1 MLSHYSASVLP
12 FGCIPQDIVD
22 LYIATHG
29 CCLYACFSRIGMI
42 VLLRQVSTTELS
54 TAPQCRIDRLSRY
67 MLAVPNPVLWESIS
81 VDKEQT
87 CCQSGM
93 AAGSK
98 VSLIYRGYLKN
109 LWRRLSMSLPFVGFG
124 QNLHEFCAPLRFGD

>member
-1 MLSHYSASVLP
+1 
-12 FGCIPQDIVD
+12 
-22 LYIATHG
+22 
-29 CCLYACFSRIGMI
+29 MI

-87 CCQSGM
+87 CCQSSM

-124 QNLHEFCAPLRFGD
+124 QNLHEFCAPLRFGG